1 VLPRSTILSPK
12 GSAVLRPDEVATPA
26 PTSASASEK
35 FQTWQYEVGA
45 KFAEMA
51 AMVCRGLV
59 AYWDGQSIKEIA
71 HGEGAQLLC
80 ECVRLK
86 LHIPEFDGIARKYGA
101 QILNEHL
108 AAPPNPMPDEE
119 LIDRVV
125 EATLG
130 LLTGFIKTKLANYS
144 GFRSN

>member
-1 VLPRSTILSPK
+1 V
-12 GSAVLRPDEVATPA
+12 RP
-26 PTSASASEK
+26 
-35 FQTWQYEVGA
+35 
-45 KFAEMA
+45 
-51 AMVCRGLV
+51 
-59 AYWDGQSIKEIA
+59 
-71 HGEGAQLLC
+71 
-80 ECVRLK
+80 K

-130 LLTGFIKTKLANYS
+130 LLTGFIKTKLTN
-144 GFRSN
+144 